1 LFSLD
6 ISKNLNM
13 KTTRFYTLFL
23 YMAVLLLASCSE
35 ETVTGPQGET
45 GETGP
50 MGPQGIP
57 GKDGALILFGN
68 GAPAE
73 TLGNDGDMY
82 LDGAG
87 SELYGPKTDSGWG
100 TPLQLKGEKGDQG
113 DTGAPGSQFLSG
125 TVDPSTGEGAEG
137 DYFLNQES
145 GDLFGPKSASGWGTP
160 INLKGTAN
168 VVASTWMDWKTW
180 NGTDP
185 LKRQAIYDIPAPIL
199 NAVGY
204 TSLGNMLSDGGVF
217 LVYFADSS
225 GFQFPTPYIGVTNQ
239 FQVYW
244 YTGTG
249 TNIFLFLVESL
260 DGTPLPPVMTDLN
273 DGKKIRYV
281 LIPAGTQITVAKA
294 GEKEFVDAKTLQQMG
309 YDEVKELLGLS
320 D

>member
-1 LFSLD
+1 
-6 ISKNLNM
+6 M

-113 DTGAPGSQFLSG
+113 DAGAPGSQFLSG
-125 TVDPSTGEGAEG
+125 TVDPSTGEGTEG

-168 VVASTWMDWKTW
+168 VVASTWID
-180 NGTDP
+180 
-185 LKRQAIYDIPAPIL
+185 LIPWTNTSVSYLREATYSIPSPIL

-204 TSLGNMLSDGGVF
+204 SSLTSMTASGGVL
-217 LVYFADSS
+217 LVYLSINGAW
-225 GFQFPTPYIGVTNQ
+225 TNQ
-239 FQVYW
+239 LPYTDITSNWHARW
-244 YTGTG
+244 YLRDNAGFNYFYLNIRRLSGTTALPEDIRDLTG
-249 TNIFLFLVESL
+249 NYKL
-260 DGTPLPPVMTDLN
+260 
-273 DGKKIRYV
+273 RYV
-281 LIPAGTQITVAKA
+281 LIPAGIQINAAKA
-294 GEKEFVDAKTLQQMG
+294 GEKDVLDAKAWQQMG

>member
-1 LFSLD
+1 
-6 ISKNLNM
+6 M
-13 KTTRFYTLFL
+13 KTIQFYTLL
-23 YMAVLLLASCSE
+23 LCTMVLFLASCSKE
-35 ETVTGPQGET
+35 DDVGPQGET

-68 GAPAE
+68 GTPAE

-82 LDGAG
+82 LDRAG

-113 DTGAPGSQFLSG
+113 DAGAPGSQFLSG

-145 GDLFGPKSASGWGTP
+145 GDLFGPKSASGWGAP

-168 VVASTWMDWKTW
+168 VVASTWIDLIPWT
-180 NGTDP
+180 NTSVSY
-185 LKRQAIYDIPAPIL
+185 LREAAYSIPAPIL

-204 TSLGNMLSDGGVF
+204 SDLTSMTASGGVL
-217 LVYFADSS
+217 LVYLSRLDWTH
-225 GFQFPTPYIGVTNQ
+225 QLPY
-239 FQVYW
+239 
-244 YTGTG
+244 
-249 TNIFLFLVESL
+249 TNITSNWHANWYLRDNAGFNHFYLIVRRPS
-260 DGTPLPPVMTDLN
+260 GTTALPEDIRDLTGN
-273 DGKKIRYV
+273 YKLRYV
-281 LIPAGTQITVAKA
+281 LIPAGIQINAAKA
-294 GEKEFVDAKTLQQMG
+294 GEKDVLDAKAWQQMG

>member
-1 LFSLD
+1 
-6 ISKNLNM
+6 M

-23 YMAVLLLASCSE
+23 CTMVLILTSCSKE
-35 ETVTGPQGET
+35 GDVGPQGEP
-45 GETGP
+45 GETGA

-68 GAPAE
+68 GTPAE
-73 TLGNDGDMY
+73 TLGNNGDMY

-113 DTGAPGSQFLSG
+113 DAGAPGSQFLSG

-145 GDLFGPKSASGWGTP
+145 GDLFGPKSASGWGAP

-168 VVASTWMDWKTW
+168 VVASTWIDLIPWT
-180 NGTDP
+180 NTSVSY
-185 LKRQAIYDIPAPIL
+185 LREAAYSIPAPIL

-204 TSLGNMLSDGGVF
+204 SDLTSMTASGGVL
-217 LVYFADSS
+217 LVYLSRLDWTH
-225 GFQFPTPYIGVTNQ
+225 QLPY
-239 FQVYW
+239 
-244 YTGTG
+244 
-249 TNIFLFLVESL
+249 TNITSNWHANWYLRDNAGFNHFYLIVRRPS
-260 DGTPLPPVMTDLN
+260 GTTALPEDIRDLTGN
-273 DGKKIRYV
+273 YKLRYV
-281 LIPAGTQITVAKA
+281 LIPAGIQINAAKA
-294 GEKEFVDAKTLQQMG
+294 GEKDVLDAKAWQQMG
-309 YDEVKELLGLS
+309 YDEVKELLGLL

>member
-1 LFSLD
+1 
-6 ISKNLNM
+6 M

-68 GAPAE
+68 GAPTE
-73 TLGNDGDMY
+73 TLGNNGDMY
-82 LDGAG
+82 LDRAG
-87 SELYGPKTDSGWG
+87 SELYGPKNDTGWG
-100 TPLQLKGEKGDQG
+100 TPLQLTGEKGDQG
-113 DTGAPGSQFLSG
+113 DAGTPGSKFLSG
-125 TVDPSTGEGAEG
+125 TANPSTGEGAEG

-180 NGTDP
+180 NGTNP
-185 LKRQAIYDIPAPIL
+185 YYREATYDIPAPIL

-217 LVYFADSS
+217 LVYFTDP
-225 GFQFPTPYIGVTNQ
+225 GGYQQIPTPFIGSIDNWQ
-239 FQVYW
+239 AFW
-244 YTGTG
+244 YARTGNFST
-249 TNIFLFLVESL
+249 FYFVLESL
-260 DGTPLPPVMTDLN
+260 GSSSLPPFMIDLYN
-273 DGKKIRYV
+273 GKKIRYV
-281 LIPAGTQITVAKA
+281 LIPAGIQINAAKA
-294 GEKEFVDAKTLQQMG
+294 GEKEFMDAKAWQQMD
-309 YDEVKELLGLS
+309 YDEVKELLGLP

>member
-1 LFSLD
+1 
-6 ISKNLNM
+6 M

-113 DTGAPGSQFLSG
+113 DAGAPGSQFLSG

-180 NGTDP
+180 DTILGQNSYYS
-185 LKRQAIYDIPAPIL
+185 AAYDIPAPIL

-204 TSLGNMLSDGGVF
+204 SSLGNMLTDGGVF
-217 LVYFADSS
+217 LVYFTNEN
-225 GFQFPTPYIGVTNQ
+225 GFNQIPTPFIGSDGDY
-239 FQVYW
+239 QVFWFIRNGNYNTF
-244 YTGTG
+244 YFA
-249 TNIFLFLVESL
+249 IQSL
-260 DGTPLPPVMTDLN
+260 DSTPLTPSLIDLSN
-273 DGKKIRYV
+273 GKKIRYV
-281 LIPAGTQITVAKA
+281 LIPAGIQINAAKA
-294 GEKEFVDAKTLQQMG
+294 GGKDVLDAKTLQQMG
-309 YDEVKELLGLS
+309 YDEVKELLGLL